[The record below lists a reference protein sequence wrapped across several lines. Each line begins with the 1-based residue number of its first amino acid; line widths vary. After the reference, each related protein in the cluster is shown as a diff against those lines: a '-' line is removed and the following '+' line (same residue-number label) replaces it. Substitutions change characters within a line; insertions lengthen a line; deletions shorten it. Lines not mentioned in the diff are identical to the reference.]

1 MLASLL
7 ASLASG
13 ETVVALRRARRA
25 AVVSLFAGVFALC
38 GLGFFVAALYIWL
51 AARYGRFETALSF
64 AGVFI
69 AIAVVIILFDRLT
82 ARARAVRD
90 AERRKSELTAVG
102 VASALTILPGL
113 LRSRAGLGLL
123 IAPLVA
129 AAGYALYR
137 ENQRRRDRRPY

>member
-25 AVVSLFAGVFALC
+25 AVVYLFAGVFALC

-51 AARYGRFETALSF
+51 AARYGRFETALAF